1 MTDRPRRPR
10 EPDVAEVLKGVRTIA
25 VLGAHP
31 RREKPAHFVPDYMA
45 RHGYRILPV
54 NPVFVDR
61 ELWGET
67 PVGSLVD
74 LDVPV
79 DLVVVFRRSENVPD
93 HLGDILAMEPRPKV
107 VWMQQGIRH
116 EATAARLRADGIEVV
131 QDACLMVEHRR
142 AIPRPT

>member
-1 MTDRPRRPR
+1 MPDPTR
-10 EPDVAEVLKGVRTIA
+10 EPNVPEVLRGVRTIA

-54 NPVFVDR
+54 NPVFGDR
-61 ELWGET
+61 ELWGE
-67 PVGSLVD
+67 PFAASLAD
-74 LDVPV
+74 LDEPV

-93 HLGDILAMEPRPKV
+93 HLGDILAMEPRPDV
-107 VWMQQGIRH
+107 VWLQQGIRH
-116 EATAARLRADGIEVV
+116 EATAARLRAEGIEVV

-142 AIPRPT
+142 TASRSG